1 MLSVYFDS
9 APLFIGIFN
18 KLFYRLSKKKK
29 RKKKFLF
36 FTVQSSNFDLNVNN
50 ILKISKYKLLKA
62 IAIMLMQAFGGATEI
77 LLIKKKT
84 STDKYEKTLQTKS
97 VSKKIDLTIK
107 KKTRLGSSRSDYI
120 FLYKKTI

>member
-77 LLIKKKT
+77 LLIKKKN
-84 STDKYEKTLQTKS
+84 KH
-97 VSKKIDLTIK
+97 
-107 KKTRLGSSRSDYI
+107 R
-120 FLYKKTI
+120 